1 MVLILLI
8 YQKILHIS
16 VCVTD
21 VILKLGSSSFLASL
35 LGANILCNDVI
46 HKSQMSIR
54 LDCYFVV

>member
-35 LGANILCNDVI
+35 LGTNILCNVI
-46 HKSQMSIR
+46 HKSRMSIR
-54 LDCYFVV
+54 LDCYFEV